1 MGAFFLQGKT
11 KLHPINQDVQTKP
24 DHVHKVPVPSRTF
37 KTEVTVFGE
46 MTLLQTQGNEQQH
59 EHAYEHVK
67 AVEAREHVEGRAI
80 NT

>member
-1 MGAFFLQGKT
+1 MGAFLLPSKT
-11 KLHPINQDVQTKP
+11 KLHPVNQDVQTKP

-46 MTLLQTQGNEQQH
+46 VALLQTQSNEQQH
-59 EHAYEHVK
+59 EHTDEHVE
-67 AVEAREHVEGRAI
+67 AVKAREHVEGRAI